1 MFSYRFVRMFT
12 ALADLSRK
20 RERDRLPI
28 QRWPHYLKLAE
39 GAYLGFRRG
48 PDTWHARFRDRK
60 GAQHYEALHGVDA
73 NDYDGA
79 KRAAEAWF
87 STFSNS
93 AARAV
98 KRDTVR
104 AALEAYLADLRRHGR
119 PDAARE
125 AEWRFKAVGYED
137 EFADLEL
144 EKVTRDDYLEWRG
157 PLFGGGAPR
166 NRKSYL
172 WAANPG
178 V

>member
-73 NDYDGA
+73 NDRSEERRVG
-79 KRAAEAWF
+79 KEGR
-87 STFSNS
+87 SGGSP
-93 AARAV
+93 
-98 KRDTVR
+98 
-104 AALEAYLADLRRHGR
+104 DLQKKKNTKISI
-119 PDAARE
+119 E
-125 AEWRFKAVGYED
+125 
-137 EFADLEL
+137 
-144 EKVTRDDYLEWRG
+144 
-157 PLFGGGAPR
+157 
-166 NRKSYL
+166 
-172 WAANPG
+172 
-178 V
+178 

>member
-1 MFSYRFVRMFT
+1 MFT

-87 STFSNS
+87 PTYTKSPPGQ
-93 AARAV
+93 
-98 KRDTVR
+98 
-104 AALEAYLADLRRHGR
+104 ERRISER
-119 PDAARE
+119 QRQ
-125 AEWRFKAVGYED
+125 R
-137 EFADLEL
+137 
-144 EKVTRDDYLEWRG
+144 R
-157 PLFGGGAPR
+157 
-166 NRKSYL
+166 
-172 WAANPG
+172 
-178 V
+178 